1 MEINIIFVSLLVLA
15 LMAGINS
22 ISAQD
27 VNANINDTEADYSFT
42 MAVPYNAG
50 TGYHWEISP
59 ESHGIEV
66 ISINC

>member
-1 MEINIIFVSLLVLA
+1 MLWGFKYEINI
-15 LMAGINS
+15 
-22 ISAQD
+22 AQD

-59 ESHGIEV
+59 ESMV
-66 ISINC
+66 